1 MPFGRQRLL
10 PGPGVCPRS
19 SVGALKTDIDSEGA
33 LRAFAVVHARGRR
46 MGREAYG
53 FLLVL
58 VLDFRRDLRIMMLE
72 HEHSSS

>member
-10 PGPGVCPRS
+10 PGPGACPRS
-19 SVGALKTDIDSEGA
+19 SVGAQKTDIDSEGA
-33 LRAFAVVHARGRR
+33 LRAFAVVHTRGSG

-53 FLLVL
+53 FLSVF